1 MKLRGC
7 GPFAVASQGLLQTHL
22 PQNLRT
28 LQRKLEEREEALLGQ
43 TQAVELLQQ
52 ELREAEQ
59 QNQVPFCVLVAFSHV
74 SEWLEE
80 LCTDKA
86 WKFPD
91 GLIAGT
97 RIAARNQPAGSLTY
111 SFLSKK
117 STDLIAAEKDIK

>member
-1 MKLRGC
+1 MRLSNKTRC
-7 GPFAVASQGLLQTHL
+7 PFVCLLL
-22 PQNLRT
+22 Y
-28 LQRKLEEREEALLGQ
+28 
-43 TQAVELLQQ
+43 
-52 ELREAEQ
+52 
-59 QNQVPFCVLVAFSHV
+59 FHV

-117 STDLIAAEKDIK
+117 STDLIAAEKEIK

>member
-1 MKLRGC
+1 M
-7 GPFAVASQGLLQTHL
+7 
-22 PQNLRT
+22 
-28 LQRKLEEREEALLGQ
+28 
-43 TQAVELLQQ
+43 
-52 ELREAEQ
+52 
-59 QNQVPFCVLVAFSHV
+59 

-117 STDLIAAEKDIK
+117 STDLIAAEKEIK